1 MDESLTKIL
10 YEKLLILF
18 MFKEEDV
25 RDKLVPYLD
34 PNVFSNHLN
43 AQLVKKVLKF
53 IIEHEHFPKVDEL
66 KLFIK
71 ETEIYNH
78 LLDVLDTDA
87 SNYDKTF
94 ILKELEEFYRKSML
108 FNLLAE
114 SGENLSNP
122 TSMLQ
127 DFPDKMREA
136 LGFNF
141 SDDVGLDF
149 LESSERIYDALHD
162 TSKVVA
168 TGIETID
175 KLTKGGA
182 HEKTLNV
189 AIAGTHV
196 GKSLF
201 LCSITS
207 SMLMNN
213 KNVLYVSLEMSEE
226 KVSERILANILDVE
240 LDNLCMIPKDKFIK
254 MVDNIK
260 HMISTKLVI
269 IQKPAKTVSANKL
282 RSILK
287 ELKTKKGFVP
297 DVVCVDYMGL
307 MCSNNASKDANSYS
321 EQKGI
326 SEELRGLMVEQKLIC
341 WTGAQTNREGLK
353 TAEVEMTDI
362 SESIGV
368 TFTADFILGI
378 STNEELK
385 AAGRYNVKILK
396 NRYGQSGFKIF
407 VGVDYPKMR
416 VYDLESE
423 MNKKPQEK
431 LIDDAAVEVLST
443 LGSNRKAKIK
453 KVLEIE

>member
-53 IIEHEHFPKVDEL
+53 INEHEHFPKVDEL

-78 LLDVLDTDA
+78 LLDVLNTDA

-162 TSKVVA
+162 TSKVIA

-226 KVSERILANILDVE
+226 KVSERIHF
-240 LDNLCMIPKDKFIK
+240 CPKF
-254 MVDNIK
+254 
-260 HMISTKLVI
+260 L
-269 IQKPAKTVSANKL
+269 
-282 RSILK
+282 
-287 ELKTKKGFVP
+287 G
-297 DVVCVDYMGL
+297 
-307 MCSNNASKDANSYS
+307 
-321 EQKGI
+321 
-326 SEELRGLMVEQKLIC
+326 
-341 WTGAQTNREGLK
+341 
-353 TAEVEMTDI
+353 
-362 SESIGV
+362 ES
-368 TFTADFILGI
+368 
-378 STNEELK
+378 
-385 AAGRYNVKILK
+385 
-396 NRYGQSGFKIF
+396 
-407 VGVDYPKMR
+407 
-416 VYDLESE
+416 
-423 MNKKPQEK
+423 
-431 LIDDAAVEVLST
+431 
-443 LGSNRKAKIK
+443 
-453 KVLEIE
+453 